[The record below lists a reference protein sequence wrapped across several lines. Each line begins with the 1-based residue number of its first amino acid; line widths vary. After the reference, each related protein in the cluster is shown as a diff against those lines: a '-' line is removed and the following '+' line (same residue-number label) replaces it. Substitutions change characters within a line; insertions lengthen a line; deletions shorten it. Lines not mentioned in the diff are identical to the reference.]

1 MPGTN
6 CKSLNCICISLDIFA
21 NLAHKVN
28 IPVGWFSDFGGGMLW
43 DTKGRNRISTAVRKI
58 EAGLLEVREGFH
70 KLQSTAW
77 HFPNT

>member
-1 MPGTN
+1 M
-6 CKSLNCICISLDIFA
+6 
-21 NLAHKVN
+21 N